1 MTALNCAGVNR
12 SKIPSGSIRT
22 GLQTP
27 KIPGSKRVG
36 EETTFTGIPSC
47 TTDPARTAS
56 RTLRQRTNQA
66 QQIPMNPQNQMP
78 GKTSGT
84 GFRTGGAVSIAT
96 GCTVNGWLTSTI
108 TIEMFDGAGAF
119 LH

>member
-1 MTALNCAGVNR
+1 MTAFRCAGVNR

-27 KIPGSKRVG
+27 KTPGSNSVG
-36 EETTFTGIPSC
+36 EEIALTGISSC

-66 QQIPMNPQNQMP
+66 QQIPMNPQAQIPN
-78 GKTSGT
+78 KTSGI
-84 GFRTGGAVSIAT
+84 GFRIGGAVAIAA
-96 GCTVNGWLTSTI
+96 GCTLNG
-108 TIEMFDGAGAF
+108 
-119 LH
+119 